1 MDKKIQGY
9 ESKLLLPNQL
19 ALFKKIILI
28 HLILSDIKLSISAIN
43 VLTYY
48 CVFGFNSE
56 TENFILQEEI
66 VSNIQILYNLK
77 NELKKAGLI
86 KSEKRDL
93 RVCKELNFRIK
104 DLMSYM
110 IIKFKAQEEV
120 VINFK
125 DKSEEDV

>member
-1 MDKKIQGY
+1 MNKIQGY

-48 CVFGFNSE
+48 CTFGFSSE
-56 TENFILQEEI
+56 TENFILKEEI
-66 VSNIQILYNLK
+66 VSNMQILYNIK
-77 NELKKAGLI
+77 NELKKAKLI
-86 KSEKRDL
+86 EADKRNL
-93 RVCKELNFRIK
+93 KVCKELNFKIK

-110 IIKFKAQEEV
+110 ILKFKAQEEV
-120 VINFK
+120 IIKN
-125 DKSEEDV
+125 EEDV